1 MVVKNTLLILLLFF
15 SVLTNASCLD
25 EHKNFISDFYEGAGV
40 IRHSSVCKVWPATG
54 YIIFATSIE
63 LNERTD
69 LGVMVFDS
77 KTNTVIGV
85 GREIDALTDDA
96 IYNNGIKIDTAN
108 YRLNRDTLAF
118 GIRTSWRGSSRANP
132 YSSESLR
139 LYITHDKSLV
149 SVLSGLNVHEYSG
162 EWDTRCAGEFTTRD
176 MIMIM
181 MQSGRGPY
189 ADLLIKEKTTKVLSR
204 EAAEGC
210 KDVLQKTEEKKYV
223 LKYERGR
230 YLVPEN
236 LRSFVR

>member
-1 MVVKNTLLILLLFF
+1 MLLLF
-15 SVLTNASCLD
+15 SALTNASCLD
-25 EHKNFISDFYEGAGV
+25 ERKDLIGNLYEGAGAV
-40 IRHSSVCKVWPATG
+40 RHSSVCKVWPATG

-77 KTNTVIGV
+77 KTNTVVGV
-85 GREIDALTDDA
+85 SREIDALTDDA

-181 MQSGRGPY
+181 MQSGRPY

-210 KDVLQKTEEKKYV
+210 KDVLQRTEEKNHL
-223 LKYERGR
+223 LKYERGH

-236 LRSFVR
+236 LRSLVK

>member
-1 MVVKNTLLILLLFF
+1 M
-15 SVLTNASCLD
+15 
-25 EHKNFISDFYEGAGV
+25 

-54 YIIFATSIE
+54 DIIFATSIE
-63 LNERTD
+63 LDGRTD

-77 KTNTVIGV
+77 KTNTIVGV
-85 GREIDALTDDA
+85 SREIDALKGDA
-96 IYNNGIKIDTAN
+96 IHNTGIEIDTAS

-118 GIRTSWRGSSRANP
+118 GIRTSWRGSSQPNP

-139 LYITHDKSLV
+139 LYIAHDKSLV

-181 MQSGRGPY
+181 MQSGRPY